1 MAIHSSVLA
10 WRIPGT
16 GAPGGLPSM
25 GSQSWARLK
34 GLSSSSSSCGVL
46 LKGQQWPQG
55 WKRSILMPVP
65 KKGSTKECTN
75 HWTIALISYA
85 SKVMVKSC
93 MLLLLLLLLSRFSRA

>member
-1 MAIHSSVLA
+1 MNSFTFIMSASLEDTTMA
-10 WRIPGT
+10 T
-16 GAPGGLPSM
+16 GLEKVNPH
-25 GSQSWARLK
+25 
-34 GLSSSSSSCGVL
+34 
-46 LKGQQWPQG
+46 
-55 WKRSILMPVP
+55 LMPVP